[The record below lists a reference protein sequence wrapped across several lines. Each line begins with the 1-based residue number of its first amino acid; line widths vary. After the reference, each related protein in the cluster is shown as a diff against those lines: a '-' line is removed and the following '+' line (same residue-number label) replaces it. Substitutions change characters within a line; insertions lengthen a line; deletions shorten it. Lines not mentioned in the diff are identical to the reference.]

1 MNSKNIFLMVL
12 LAALWGP
19 SFVFIKVAVESISP
33 FTLVLGRVGLAAL
46 LLYGVLRWQ
55 NGRLPRSWQTWK
67 HLTVV
72 ALCHNAIP
80 FILFAWGEQYVAS
93 NIASIL
99 NGTIPLFTILLAHF
113 VIHDDR
119 LTLAKIVGVLIGF
132 VGIVVLLLPTFSSQI
147 VAPVW
152 GVLGITLACFLY
164 AVAIVYSRNHLR
176 GLPPLVAPT
185 GQMIVASLALLPFV
199 LLVDRPWTAVWP
211 SWPSLLS
218 VVGLAVLGTALA
230 FMVYYR
236 LLEQASAT
244 HVSMVT
250 YIMPLFGIILGA
262 IFLDESLT
270 VEMALGTGLIL
281 IGVFIVNGF
290 FDALR
295 QRWRVSAAHGRGL
308 N

>member
-1 MNSKNIFLMVL
+1 MKVNNIFLMVL

-19 SFVFIKVAVESISP
+19 SFVFIKVAVETISP

-55 NGRLPRSWQTWK
+55 HGRLPNNWQTWK

-80 FILFAWGEQYVAS
+80 FILFAWGEQYVDS

-113 VIHDDR
+113 VTQDDQ
-119 LTLAKIVGVLIGF
+119 LTVPKIVGVVIGF
-132 VGIVVLLLPTFSSQI
+132 AGIVLLLLPTFSTNM
-147 VAPVW
+147 VAPAW
-152 GVLGITLACFLY
+152 GVVAITVACFLY
-164 AVAIVYSRNHLR
+164 AIAIVYSRNHLR

-185 GQMIVASLALLPFV
+185 GQMIVAALTILPFV

-230 FMVYYR
+230 FIVYYR
-236 LLEQASAT
+236 LVENASAT

-250 YIMPLFGIILGA
+250 YIMPLFGIVLGA

-270 VEMALGTGLIL
+270 VEMAIGTGLIL
-281 IGVFIVNGF
+281 VGVFIVNGF

-295 QRWRVSAAHGRGL
+295 ARFRPAT
-308 N
+308 